1 MRWLPLWPSR
11 RCGRRPPCA
20 RSPRPARRGRRAR
33 RSGGLSRRFASASRL
48 RSSPMPAAWLIL
60 PTYNEAENIE
70 RIGRA
75 ASPSLASAVDDPHVL
90 IVDDGS
96 PDGTGEIAD
105 RLASA
110 FAEVEVLHRTAKEG
124 LGRAYL
130 AGFERALGAGA
141 DLVLEMD
148 SDFSHDPA
156 DLPRLIAA
164 DADLVLGSR
173 YVQGGGVTDWGLF
186 RRMLSRGGSWYA
198 RMVLSVPVRDL
209 TGGFKCFRR
218 ATLEGIDYRQMH
230 ADGYGF
236 QIELTYRA
244 IKAGFRVR
252 EVPIVFRDRQAG
264 TSKMSPRIAIE
275 AVWKVP
281 ALRRRP

>member
-1 MRWLPLWPSR
+1 
-11 RCGRRPPCA
+11 
-20 RSPRPARRGRRAR
+20 
-33 RSGGLSRRFASASRL
+33 
-48 RSSPMPAAWLIL
+48 MPGAWLIL

-70 RIGRA
+70 AIVHAALEQLALTGRE
-75 ASPSLASAVDDPHVL
+75 HTIL

-96 PDGTGEIAD
+96 PDGTG
-105 RLASA
+105 RLADGL
-110 FAEVEVLHRTAKEG
+110 AERHPEVRVMHRTQKQG

-130 AGFERALGAGA
+130 AGFEVALADGAE
-141 DLVLEMD
+141 LVLEMD

-164 DADLVLGSR
+164 ADSADLVLGSR
-173 YVQGGGVTDWGLF
+173 YVPGGGVEDWGAV

-198 RMVLSVPVRDL
+198 RTLLGVPVRDL
-209 TGGFKCFRR
+209 TGGFKCFNRR
-218 ATLEGIDYRQMH
+218 VLEGIDLGGVH

-244 IKAGFRVR
+244 IQAGFTVT
-252 EVPIVFRDRQAG
+252 EVPIRFRERREGD
-264 TSKMSPRIAIE
+264 SKMTARIALE

-281 ALRRRP
+281 ALRLRR